1 MILGTSSAVET
12 ATQTVG
18 ISQIVLS
25 VAMAASLKAM
35 WNLVNVMQVVTYLK
49 NIPNNPANVEMIL
62 KTIHNAITLE
72 HLRDMA
78 YEWQMDSFERA
89 SQRVSNEELN
99 SVGITNVSLFWSLGS
114 FALAFVLLLILFGIY
129 YLAKFLRKTFPK
141 LKYVEDKIRE
151 KLFYN
156 GFIRYMITANL
167 KLTHTSLFF
176 LAITGTSF
184 DSASDA
190 ISSISKV
197 FILVLIVVWNV
208 FITCFIFFNRNR
220 LEKPEFRIKF
230 NSMYDGLKTDNYLIP
245 KAELE
250 MMELEMKEKN

>member
-1 MILGTSSAVET
+1 MILGTSSAVEA

-18 ISQIVLS
+18 ISQIVIS
-25 VAMAASLKAM
+25 VTMAASLKAV
-35 WNLVNVMQVVTYLK
+35 WNLMNVMQIVTYLK
-49 NIPNNPANVEMIL
+49 NVPNNPANVELVL
-62 KTIHNAITLE
+62 KAVHNAITLE
-72 HLRDMA
+72 QLRDMA

-89 SQRVSNEELN
+89 TQRVSNEELN